1 MEVGAKICCLILDGQ
16 GSPFS
21 KVAHEQRHE
30 GNKRV
35 SLLWRNVPG
44 REKASV
50 KALRH
55 DHFVYV

>member
-1 MEVGAKICCLILDGQ
+1 MEVGAKICYFILDGQ

-21 KVAHEQRHE
+21 MVAYEQRHE

-35 SLLWRNVPG
+35 SLLWRNIPG
-44 REKASV
+44 RGKASV
-50 KALRH
+50 KALKH